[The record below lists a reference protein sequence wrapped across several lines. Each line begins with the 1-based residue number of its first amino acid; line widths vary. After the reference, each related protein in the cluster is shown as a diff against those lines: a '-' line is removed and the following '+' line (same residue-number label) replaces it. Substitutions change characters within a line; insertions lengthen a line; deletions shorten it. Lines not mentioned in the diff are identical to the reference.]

1 MKYFEALRHPHFVS
15 LIYTKTRREKG
26 ILRNGGGKSPK
37 WNEYWRCR
45 IEIWRSLNLDKFRS
59 KATCIEL
66 KKFVVRVQG
75 SKNLRRRSNQS
86 PGKHAGSFFFII
98 LSSFPRVPNIKGVPK
113 DKAKQKEKKNKNKK
127 SGEKYHPNT
136 GAAGLGKDI
145 GRIGTKNGES
155 GREKKFERKSSAA
168 ANDSRNNMK
177 FRWKNKINLQQERK
191 KQRAGF
197 RSDDIMRFVT
207 IRKCK
212 VLNERN
218 DPQDML
224 NCRKT

>member
-45 IEIWRSLNLDKFRS
+45 IEIWRSLNLDNFRS

-86 PGKHAGSFFFII
+86 PGKHAGSFFYYFVSVPAGTKHQR
-98 LSSFPRVPNIKGVPK
+98 SSKRQGETKR
-113 DKAKQKEKKNKNKK
+113 KKNKNKK